1 MWLNKE
7 IQIMNELRDVRKQMF
22 VQMEQ
27 KLHETWSS
35 EEVIAIESQHTKLKD
50 LV

>member
-1 MWLNKE
+1 MAKNRE
-7 IQIMNELRDVRKQMF
+7 ELMDVRKQMIC
-22 VQMEQ
+22 QMEQ
-27 KLHETWSS
+27 SLHESWSS